1 MGLFFRKH
9 KKKAALGV
17 YRVLPNEADHTWVIK
32 RDGAERVIESFHTKD
47 EALARVKQL
56 SENQEVGFT
65 VSKKDGKFQK
75 KK

>member
-1 MGLFFRKH
+1 MGLFFRKR
-9 KKKAALGV
+9 KKKVTLGV

-32 RDGAERVIESFHTKD
+32 RDGAERIIDSFHTKE
-47 EALARVKQL
+47 EALERVKKL
-56 SENQEVGFT
+56 SENQDVGFT